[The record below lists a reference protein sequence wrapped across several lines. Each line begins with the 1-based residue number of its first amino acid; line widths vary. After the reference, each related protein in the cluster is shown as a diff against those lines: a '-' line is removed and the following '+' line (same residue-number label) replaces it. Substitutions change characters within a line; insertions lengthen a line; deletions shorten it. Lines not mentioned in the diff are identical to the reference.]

1 MGYIGSTARVT
12 LANIVTGFGGNANSI
27 SALPTFTSATDL
39 HLTTANCTIDN
50 KGTVISSVTTDID
63 NQTRDAVTPDM
74 GADEFSSV
82 ASSSLYN
89 TSSTTITDTRTVA
102 SLEVFR
108 APNCERF
115 AALDPTGA
123 SPVSGSV
130 TARVYKYATVQT
142 YNSDPYVQRVID
154 ITPATAASTA
164 TGTVTLYYTQTEFDD
179 FNTASGAWPD
189 LPTGPTDATGKANLR
204 ITKYAGTPTVTPSAP
219 GTTNY
224 SGGTSQYIDPVDA
237 NIVYNATDS
246 RWEITLDNTGF
257 SGFYIHTGLI
267 PLAISVNYLTGTKQ
281 GINHNLNWK
290 VTCTNSPSATMVL
303 ERSGNNRGFI
313 AITTITA
320 DAVRCAQP
328 FNYVDASPLV
338 GINYYRLR
346 ITDAFGKVTYSNT
359 IAMVNKQ
366 TGIDIVGIVPNPVTN
381 NSVAILNVA
390 SAQKG
395 ILRLVVTDVTG
406 RQLMVQTEA
415 IIAGSNQLPLNVAK
429 LAAGSYQVTAITE
442 DGKSTSVR
450 FIKQ

>member
-1 MGYIGSTARVT
+1 
-12 LANIVTGFGGNANSI
+12 
-27 SALPTFTSATDL
+27 
-39 HLTTANCTIDN
+39 
-50 KGTVISSVTTDID
+50 
-63 NQTRDAVTPDM
+63 
-74 GADEFSSV
+74 
-82 ASSSLYN
+82 
-89 TSSTTITDTRTVA
+89 
-102 SLEVFR
+102 
-108 APNCERF
+108 
-115 AALDPTGA
+115 
-123 SPVSGSV
+123 
-130 TARVYKYATVQT
+130 
-142 YNSDPYVQRVID
+142 
-154 ITPATAASTA
+154 
-164 TGTVTLYYTQTEFDD
+164 LYYTQTEFDD
-179 FNTASGAWPD
+179 FNTANGAWPD
-189 LPTGPTDATGKANLR
+189 LPTGPTDATGIANLR
-204 ITKYAGTPTVTPSAP
+204 ITKYAGTPTATPSAP
-219 GTTNY
+219 GTSNY
-224 SGGTSQYIDPVDA
+224 SGGTSQSIDPVDA
-237 NIVYNATDS
+237 DIVWDVTNS
-246 RWEITLDNTGF
+246 RWEITLNNTGF

-281 GINHNLNWK
+281 GTNHNLNWK